1 MRITMEVV
9 NPLGINLVIK
19 QTNFMKEKTQN
30 KIVKWYLIGIAL
42 VLMSLSIWQGKERF
56 DARNGE
62 AGIIFYAAAVVFGIA
77 ALAFYFYKG
86 RK

>member
-1 MRITMEVV
+1 MDD
-9 NPLGINLVIK
+9 
-19 QTNFMKEKTQN
+19 KTQKN
-30 KIVKWYLIGIAL
+30 VTKWYVIAVALLLML
-42 VLMSLSIWQGKERF
+42 VAIWQGKERF

-86 RK
+86 EK

>member
-1 MRITMEVV
+1 M
-9 NPLGINLVIK
+9 N
-19 QTNFMKEKTQN
+19 EKTQK
-30 KIVKWYLIGIAL
+30 KITKWYLIGIAL

-62 AGIIFYAAAVVFGIA
+62 AGIIFYAVAVVFGIA

-86 RK
+86 KK